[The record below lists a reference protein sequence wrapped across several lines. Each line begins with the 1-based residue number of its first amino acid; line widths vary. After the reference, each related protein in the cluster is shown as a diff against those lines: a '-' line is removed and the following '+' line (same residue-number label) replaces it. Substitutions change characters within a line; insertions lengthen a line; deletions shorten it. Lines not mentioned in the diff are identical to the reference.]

1 MKIQAI
7 NIDGKKTENI
17 ELQDEIFSN
26 KQKNEALIQSI
37 LQWQLNHF
45 KKRKAKTPPIKIND
59 AEANTNEYWFKTLNK
74 V

>member
-17 ELQDEIFSN
+17 ELHEEIFSN

-45 KKRKAKTPPIKIND
+45 KKRKAINCKR
-59 AEANTNEYWFKTLNK
+59 EYMI
-74 V
+74 